1 MGFCARGFCCNS
13 WSLVR
18 DVEYQDFIGSL
29 LCWREEITEGRDVF
43 SNQSTSNCEEKGKKN
58 PPISELPTTGK
69 FRLSEWFLTT
79 KTFFHSS
86 AKKHGQD
93 NKLQARNTMK
103 WIMAHYWHRKWDG
116 FDKISPHRWFSG
128 HTISKKTLWG
138 VFWRNV
144 VIVFPCLLFACS
156 IIEQKGSPL
165 QEEIQHPFCSG
176 RLSLPAPH
184 EFCPKNHLVGAWV
197 GWK

>member
-13 WSLVR
+13 WRLVG
-18 DVEYQDFIGSL
+18 DVEYQDFIGSS
-29 LCWREEITEGRDVF
+29 LCWREEITEGRGVF
-43 SNQSTSNCEEKGKKN
+43 LNQSTSNCEEKGKK
-58 PPISELPTTGK
+58 PTNLWAANNWKIQIIWVVPHNQDIFSFQCKET
-69 FRLSEWFLTT
+69 R
-79 KTFFHSS
+79 
-86 AKKHGQD
+86 AD

-128 HTISKKTLWG
+128 HRIRKKTLWG

-144 VIVFPCLLFACS
+144 VIVFLCLLFACS

-184 EFCPKNHLVGAWV
+184 EFFPKNHLVGAWV